1 MAIFAYCKYIKYAYL
16 HRGGGRKVQKA
27 KKYAYI
33 IYEWSFLSEKK
44 CDDHFINQ

>member
-27 KKYAYI
+27 KKYAYV
-33 IYEWSFLSEKK
+33 IYEWSLKK
-44 CDDHFINQ
+44 MFVKKNVMISL